1 MAIRFIRQPSDTPNV
16 TNSDDA
22 RMVRYAYGGYDGFVL
37 NRGSELSHTINGNI
51 FKINS
56 GVVVLQGYESE
67 LDSNGWE
74 LDVGSTSRYYS
85 VYYEVNLATQT
96 TAIKSVYNLS
106 SYPDIPASDD
116 LTQSANGIA
125 YLLLYQ
131 FRVVNNGITDVVKKV
146 KGIPYYREDI
156 EALENGIKD
165 GSVIAYKAKYSE
177 TAELSDNSN
186 KIATTE
192 FVSDTLKNKGLYV
205 HSGYVKFA
213 FKNPSLAAIQ
223 TANYYFISEDKAD
236 YETLD
241 QLRDGM
247 KKATKDK
254 EGGTNNSFLN
264 SIPCSGISSYVKDGT
279 TYIIISGYFEIVSSK
294 LSVRACCVNNNVVES
309 NTATDFRDGVT
320 PLFLS

>member
-96 TAIKSVYNLS
+96 AAIKSKYDLS

-116 LTQSANGIA
+116 LTQSVNGIA

-131 FRVVNNGITDVVKKV
+131 FRVVNNAITDVVKKV
-146 KGIPYYREDI
+146 KGIPYFGIGYEDGSMVCKFAEFAKGAENKGSLDERIDKKLNASIINQDLSDEYWKITKEGLYSVTAGYNGKSHRFLI
-156 EALENGIKD
+156 EISDLNEDSFGPIIKD
-165 GSVIAYKAKYSE
+165 ELDQSVYAFF
-177 TAELSDNSN
+177 LSSN
-186 KIATTE
+186 KSIGLMGLE
-192 FVSDTLKNKGLYV
+192 SDYSK
-205 HSGYVKFA
+205 
-213 FKNPSLAAIQ
+213 
-223 TANYYFISEDKAD
+223 ISIKRVID
-236 YETLD
+236 YSRE
-241 QLRDGM
+241 
-247 KKATKDK
+247 
-254 EGGTNNSFLN
+254 E
-264 SIPCSGISSYVKDGT
+264 
-279 TYIIISGYFEIVSSK
+279 
-294 LSVRACCVNNNVVES
+294 
-309 NTATDFRDGVT
+309 
-320 PLFLS
+320 